1 MRKRTCRRLV
11 WVWFAF
17 ALLTALGLPGAS
29 YACTCAVAPSESYP
43 ADGATVPSNA
53 KFWLSW
59 PRAFRN
65 LSPERQHRVPS
76 SVRWHGGL
84 GPSVTADDVVLA
96 HRLVGPAGET
106 IPLGVSTLLIGRGQR
121 PAYFVL
127 SPTRPL
133 APGVHTLQVLYP
145 SPGSQNV
152 SVTVERRALTAPPD
166 VPRVEFLPLSTPVGA
181 GSCSHGFYFSF
192 HAPHRGI
199 VTVLGLTREVRALP
213 ERPGWVSDVFDSAVG
228 TVGSAT
234 CRSNWDFRDG
244 PIVTRVGAFDIAGNF
259 SGWSDAVH
267 LEVTEEEFE
276 AWDRSAVAS
285 IARNFGVP
293 RESPRGCACSLR
305 DKDAS
310 RALPSAVLGLLLLCG
325 RRLSLWGVR
334 RGLVQRASWWHR
346 TPSGAKGASMT
357 HDHAARHNHAPRFAA
372 DGAAQRWALPLDSR
386 WLYLGDPVSAT
397 EAAVTVY
404 RAFPGAWFLHHDGE
418 SIGPFEDRT
427 ILRALRV
434 ACTPTIDGC
443 ELGPHKLAVTELAPR
458 RTATPGPRWVAVTER
473 DLPPSVTAY
482 DHAALEPVEGCCSTF
497 DQMPTIIPDDSLA
510 WEDFMSSRPAVTG
523 RLGAAWNAHPAGSLV
538 FAHEE
543 GLGLVVVDLP

>member
-11 WVWFAF
+11 WVWVAF

-59 PRAFRN
+59 PRAIRN

-106 IPLGVSTLLIGRGQR
+106 IPFGVSTLLVGRGQR

-133 APGVHTLQVLYP
+133 GAGLHTLQVLYP
-145 SPGSQNV
+145 SPGSHNV

-213 ERPGWVSDVFDSAVG
+213 ERPGWVSDVFDSTVG
-228 TVGSAT
+228 TVGSAP

-244 PIVTRVGAFDIAGNF
+244 PIFTRVGAFDIAGNF

-325 RRLSLWGVR
+325 RRRSLWGVR
-334 RGLVQRASWWHR
+334 RGAQARRHGTCSPPSGNPRSALGRCHRTGASSQRHGIRSRRTRTGGGVLFDIRSNADDHPGRLSCLGRLHEFETRGNRASR
-346 TPSGAKGASMT
+346 RCVERPS
-357 HDHAARHNHAPRFAA
+357 
-372 DGAAQRWALPLDSR
+372 
-386 WLYLGDPVSAT
+386 
-397 EAAVTVY
+397 
-404 RAFPGAWFLHHDGE
+404 
-418 SIGPFEDRT
+418 
-427 ILRALRV
+427 
-434 ACTPTIDGC
+434 
-443 ELGPHKLAVTELAPR
+443 
-458 RTATPGPRWVAVTER
+458 RWVASVCARGRTR
-473 DLPPSVTAY
+473 TRSRRLALSSSPKVARRYYFLRCCSGCVVRLPFRSTCAGQSHNIRPGMQRLGIGTAILESLE
-482 DHAALEPVEGCCSTF
+482 AQAREWGLSFIELGSRSTATRKGELEPTV
-497 DQMPTIIPDDSLA
+497 P
-510 WEDFMSSRPAVTG
+510 
-523 RLGAAWNAHPAGSLV
+523 
-538 FAHEE
+538 
-543 GLGLVVVDLP
+543 